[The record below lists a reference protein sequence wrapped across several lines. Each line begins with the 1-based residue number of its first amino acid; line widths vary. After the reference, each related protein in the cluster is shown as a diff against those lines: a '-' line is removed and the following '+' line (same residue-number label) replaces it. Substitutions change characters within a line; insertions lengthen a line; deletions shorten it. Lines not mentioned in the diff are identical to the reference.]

1 MRQNAPNPI
10 SISIFR
16 FLLYRQTPGEGRE
29 GREGKGGEGK
39 GKEGKE
45 RGGGFCVIDVG
56 RIDAMV
62 LIP

>member
-1 MRQNAPNPI
+1 M
-10 SISIFR
+10 
-16 FLLYRQTPGEGRE
+16 LYRQTPGEGRE